1 MKRKALKAAF
11 PYTIPIFAGFWFL
24 GLAYGIYMNTA
35 GFSFVYPM
43 LMSFLIFGGSL
54 EFVAVEM
61 LLSPFAPLQVFIMSL
76 LIQARHLFYGISML
90 EKYKGTGWKKFFLIF
105 GMCDESFSINYTAQI
120 PEDVDKGW
128 FMLFVTELNRFYWVS
143 GATIGGLVGSLLT
156 FDTSGISFVM
166 TAMFVVIFLEQWLK
180 EKNHIA
186 SLIGIGVSVLCLL
199 IFGADSFMVPTMVAI
214 IVLLLLLKKK
224 LQPEQTELSGL
235 SEPSE
240 LSEPSGLSEP
250 SELSEPSGLSEP
262 SELSEEPEQTKKS
275 GQQETSK
282 DSEEAEKME
291 VQ

>member
-54 EFVAVEM
+54 EFVAVEL

-156 FDTSGISFVM
+156 FDTNGISFVM

-199 IFGADSFMVPTMVAI
+199 IFGADSFMVPAMVAI
-214 IVLLLLLKKK
+214 VVLLLLLKKK
-224 LQPEQTELSGL
+224 LQPEQTEIT
-235 SEPSE
+235 
-240 LSEPSGLSEP
+240 
-250 SELSEPSGLSEP
+250 
-262 SELSEEPEQTKKS
+262 EQT
-275 GQQETSK
+275 
-282 DSEEAEKME
+282 E
-291 VQ
+291 VKQKL